1 MLVTCICVCHDKP
14 DIAHEAIQSIIS
26 QRYPNWEA
34 LVVDSGVLYD
44 AGYYDSFAWR
54 RDARVKLIRSDETE
68 EVRRTKAMAPW
79 CFNECFRKGLVSG
92 DLVMY
97 LCDDDILYPNAF
109 ETFVTFSR
117 QNPHVK
123 AMYASQDIAVIYPNG
138 WRSIAGERHATETG
152 GICCGG
158 RIMDCRVDYLQLCH
172 KPEVLTLF
180 PDEEYWPEGKETE
193 SHADGI
199 FMERIGKHIPI
210 HPIDVKISQN
220 RRSLRSTYNPI
231 RPFALIDCMANGVP
245 LTAMRRSDEELRC
258 SEGNATVPRSLPATR
273 LEEHAQV
280 ESGVDLPFVT
290 VSVTGRSTQYSLRE
304 TLTSLDAQTYPR
316 LEVLVIEDRNAD
328 RRPNEAVQQLKELY
342 PGFRFV
348 SGDALRDRGLWDA
361 KGVYFIPMEAG
372 AQACPTMVERFVEEL
387 RAKPDLSALTCYVA
401 PFARG
406 AGGPPAHTKNIYAG
420 GIFHTTNLQA
430 VGGFGVNHDDGCPEW
445 AGFLSL
451 VNAGYKVGI
460 LPEHLFYFGNG
471 LRGQHDGS
479 DAQSLQRFFNA
490 DRLAAAERV
499 VLWDGMADLRERMEA
514 VVAENQ
520 ALKTRIGAQ
529 RYRIADR
536 INGCFSRLPLARRSM
551 KWLLSM
557 LA

>member
-14 DIAHEAIQSIIS
+14 DIAHEAIQSIVS

-44 AGYYDSFAWR
+44 AGYYDTFAWR
-54 RDARVKLIRSDETE
+54 RDARVKLIRSNETE

-79 CFNECFRKGLVSG
+79 CFNACFRKGLVSG

-97 LCDDDILYPNAF
+97 LCDDDILYANAF
-109 ETFVTFSR
+109 ETFVTFAR
-117 QNPHVK
+117 QNPHVN

-138 WRSIAGERHATETG
+138 WRAIVGERRATEPG
-152 GICCGG
+152 GNCCGG

-180 PDEEYWPEGKETE
+180 PNEEYWPEGKETE

-199 FMERIGKHIPI
+199 FMERIGKHVSI
-210 HPIDVKISQN
+210 HPIDVKVSQN

-245 LTAMRRSDEELRC
+245 LTAMCRDGEKQKSSNDHVIAQSRRANANFEEQA
-258 SEGNATVPRSLPATR
+258 SPMS
-273 LEEHAQV
+273 V
-280 ESGVDLPFVT
+280 ETAPLVT
-290 VSVTGRSTQYSLRE
+290 VSVSSGSNDDSLRE
-304 TLTSLDAQTYPR
+304 TLDSLKAQAYPH
-316 LEVLVIEDRNAD
+316 LEILVIANRGAVSL
-328 RRPNEAVQQLKELY
+328 PNEIVQGLKPLFT
-342 PGFRFV
+342 PIRFV
-348 SGDALRDRGLWDA
+348 RSDAARDRGLWDA
-361 KGVYFIPMEAG
+361 QGTLFVPMDAG
-372 AQACPTMVERFVEEL
+372 TPASPNMVERFVAEL
-387 RAKPDLSALTCYVA
+387 RARPDLSALTCYVA
-401 PFARG
+401 SFARG
-406 AGGPPAHTKNIYAG
+406 AGGSPAGIKNIYAG
-420 GIFHTTNLQA
+420 GIFHTANLRA
-430 VGGFGVNHDDGCPEW
+430 VGGFGVNHDDASPEW

-460 LPEHLFYFGNG
+460 LPEHLFYVGNG
-471 LRGQHDGS
+471 PWRQHNGP
-479 DAQSLQRFFNA
+479 DARSLQGFINT
-490 DRLAAAERV
+490 DRLLAAERV
-499 VLWDGMADLRERMEA
+499 VLWDGMADLTERMEA

-520 ALKTRIGAQ
+520 ALKTRIGAL

-536 INGCFSRLPLARRSM
+536 INGYFSRLPMARRSM